1 MNWLPSVD
9 EFGRNVVVAAGLSAC
24 NSLMKAG
31 LVVGILCI
39 LSVLLVFTT
48 EIKLRSRISVPI
60 DAALDSL
67 DSVPAFLWALAAI
80 SVMPNG
86 GNMLVGAIFIVAS
99 LPIAFNAVRG
109 SFYEVLA
116 QPYCEAARA
125 LGTSDYRL
133 LRLHILPN
141 AIPLL
146 LPMFIHLLGAALAV
160 YGAVGIFGMVSRR
173 DLDLG
178 VLIMRGKEQAAFDA
192 SMLVYGLFMYI
203 VLFVI
208 IYGTIAV
215 VTARNSKNRQNSI
228 KNNKRIFPRDFRD

>member
-1 MNWLPSVD
+1 MNWLSSVD
-9 EFGRNVVVAAGLSAC
+9 EFGRNAVAAAGLSAC

-31 LVVGILCI
+31 IVVGILI
-39 LSVLLVFTT
+39 LVSTLLVFTT
-48 EIKLRSRISVPI
+48 EIKLRGRISVPI
-60 DAALDSL
+60 DAVFDSL

-80 SVMPNG
+80 SVMPDG
-86 GNMLVGAIFIVAS
+86 GNLLVGAIFIVAS

-109 SFYEVLA
+109 SFHEVLA

-125 LGTSDYRL
+125 LGTSDYRI

-141 AIPLL
+141 SIPLL
-146 LPMFIHLLGAALAV
+146 LPMFLHLLGAALAV

-192 SMLVYGLFMYI
+192 STLILGLFMY
-203 VLFVI
+203 VVI
-208 IYGTIAV
+208 FCVIYATLAV
-215 VTARNSKNRQNSI
+215 VVTRNSRGRQN
-228 KNNKRIFPRDFRD
+228 